1 MDNPTKTNQEA
12 QGPTI
17 QCQMMK
23 RKKKL
28 KKTLKKIELKPD
40 SSLKLV
46 N

>member
-23 RKKKL
+23 RKKL
-28 KKTLKKIELKPD
+28 IKKDFKKD
-40 SSLKLV
+40 
-46 N
+46 